1 MTIET
6 EFAIDQ
12 ERRIARDLPRQELE
26 ERYVWLVRSMFEKDA
41 AVKELFASMMLGDMP
56 RIHPP

>member
-6 EFAIDQ
+6 EFVIDQ
-12 ERRIARDLPRQELE
+12 ERRIASSLPREALE

-41 AVKELFASMMLGDMP
+41 AVKELFKSMMLGDVS